1 MHGDTEVIGEREL
14 KLARQAAMSAY
25 MAGKARAQYALVEL
39 DDMVGE
45 ANLWLAYNVA
55 RIAKWREE
63 DDTHCDNRIRYACRM
78 HCLRIV
84 AEERLRRSKAERS
97 DAHYYNMA
105 TVREILPDIFDQED
119 WYGQS
124 VVSDGPKRPTAPSE
138 GNNRLAMIVDVK
150 AAFEALD
157 GEDQMI
163 LESRFRNGGVNYDE
177 LGESLEISA
186 RTARRREDRAVS
198 RLIERLGG
206 DYPW

>member
-1 MHGDTEVIGEREL
+1 MSDVIGEREL

-25 MAGKARAQYALVEL
+25 KAGKARATYPLVEL

-45 ANLWLAYNVA
+45 ANLWLAQNVK
-55 RIAKWREE
+55 RIKEWREE
-63 DDTHCDNRIRYACRM
+63 DDTHCDNLIRFACRM

-84 AEERLRRSKAERS
+84 AEERQRRSTALRG

-105 TVREILPDIFDQED
+105 TVRELLPDVFDQED

-124 VVSDGPKRPTAPSE
+124 VVTDGPKRPTAPSE
-138 GNNRLAMIVDVK
+138 GNNRLAMIIDVK
-150 AAFEALD
+150 AGLEALD
-157 GEDQMI
+157 PDDQMI
-163 LESRFRNGGVNYDE
+163 LEARFKDGGVDHE
-177 LGESLEISA
+177 QLGVLLEVSA

>member
-1 MHGDTEVIGEREL
+1 MSDDVIGEREL

-25 MAGKARAQYALVEL
+25 KAGHSRATYPLVEL

-45 ANLWLAYNVA
+45 ANLWLAQNVD
-55 RIAKWREE
+55 RIAQWREE
-63 DDTHCDNRIRYACRM
+63 DDTHCDNKIRYSCRM

-84 AEERLRRSKAERS
+84 AEERRRRSALERGDS
-97 DAHYYNMA
+97 HYYNMA
-105 TVREILPDIFDQED
+105 TIREVLPDIFDQED

-163 LESRFRNGGVNYDE
+163 LESRFKNGGVEYE
-177 LGESLEISA
+177 QLGEVLEVSA

-198 RLIERLGG
+198 RLVERLGG